1 MASKNKVFDQKTVK
15 NYLNL
20 FYMTPSEVC
29 AKDIAESFQADKGL
43 VIELWEA
50 MNVLEMVL
58 SDQNFI
64 YFEPVEASFRD
75 PSDASFIKN
84 RHIKTIFGITL
95 FDTDLTSA
103 ILYFE
108 QIVDRFGGFVCTDS
122 DNFNPF
128 HAGRPVYP

>member
-1 MASKNKVFDQKTVK
+1 MARKNKASDQKAVK

-20 FYMTPSEVC
+20 FYMTPNEVC

-50 MNVLEMVL
+50 MNVLELEL
-58 SDQNFI
+58 SNHNIID
-64 YFEPVEASFRD
+64 FEPVEASFRD

-84 RHIKTIFGITL
+84 RNIKTIFGITL
-95 FDTDLTSA
+95 CDNDLTSA
-103 ILYFE
+103 IPYFK
-108 QIVDRFGGFVCTDS
+108 QLVDKFGGFVCTDS

-128 HAGRPVYP
+128 LSGSVK

>member
-1 MASKNKVFDQKTVK
+1 MARKNKASDQKAVK

-20 FYMTPSEVC
+20 FYMTPYEVC

-50 MNVLEMVL
+50 MNVLELEL
-58 SDQNFI
+58 SNQNI
-64 YFEPVEASFRD
+64 IDFEPVEASFRD

-84 RHIKTIFGITL
+84 RNIKTIFGITL
-95 FDTDLTSA
+95 CDNDLTSA
-103 ILYFE
+103 IPYFK
-108 QIVDRFGGFVCTDS
+108 QLVDKFGGFVCTDS

-128 HAGRPVYP
+128 LAGSAK

>member
-1 MASKNKVFDQKTVK
+1 MARKNKASDQKAVK

-20 FYMTPSEVC
+20 FYMTPNEVC

-50 MNVLEMVL
+50 MNVLELEL
-58 SDQNFI
+58 SNQNI
-64 YFEPVEASFRD
+64 IDFEPVEASFRD

-84 RHIKTIFGITL
+84 RNIKTIFGIML
-95 FDTDLTSA
+95 CDTDLTSV
-103 ILYFE
+103 IPYFE
-108 QIVDRFGGFVCTDS
+108 QLVDEFGGFVCTDS

-128 HAGRPVYP
+128 LAGSAK

>member
-1 MASKNKVFDQKTVK
+1 MAKKSKASDQKSVK

-29 AKDIAESFQADKGL
+29 AKDMSESFQADKGL

-50 MNVLEMVL
+50 MNVLELEL
-58 SDQNFI
+58 SNQNSI

-84 RHIKTIFGITL
+84 RNIKTIFGITVC
-95 FDTDLTSA
+95 DNDLTSA
-103 ILYFE
+103 IPYFE
-108 QIVDRFGGFVCTDS
+108 QLVDRFGGFVCTDS

-128 HAGRPVYP
+128 YAGSAK